1 MSNVRS
7 TPFKRPSATA
17 GASCLALVGILML
30 LISVGPLFFLLN
42 GGYSILGM
50 AWLSEHTGEYG
61 RLFWAAATFWTV
73 DVPIAERAGLPLA
86 QPILPWRMVGGIS
99 FLEIG
104 LLWRRREAEWW
115 VNGGAAASLF
125 DFVTTAIGLMFAPFA
140 NQAPTI
146 ARLLWYVLA
155 IGLAVPLT
163 FGFEGL
169 LARALRG
176 RAMMY
181 DTITPEHRCRRLVQ
195 RQMGH

>member
-1 MSNVRS
+1 MSNIRS
-7 TPFKRPSATA
+7 TPITRTVTTS
-17 GASCLALVGILML
+17 GASCLALIGIVLL

-73 DVPIAERAGLPLA
+73 DVPIAQRAGLPLA
-86 QPILPWRMVGGIS
+86 QPVLPWLMVGGIS

-104 LLWRRREAEWW
+104 LLWRRTQAEWW
-115 VNGGAAASLF
+115 MNGGGAAASLF
-125 DFVTTAIGLMFAPFA
+125 DYTTTAIGLMFAPFA
-140 NQAPTI
+140 ASAPTP

-176 RAMMY
+176 R
-181 DTITPEHRCRRLVQ
+181 
-195 RQMGH
+195 